1 MTEKQYEQYREIK
14 KEIDNLK
21 SFLLACGVKYR
32 KTTGRFPTKLI
43 RRGERVK
50 MYNGCNCCEYDIS
63 PTLQKRIIATIE
75 QYVDEKHEELNQI

>member
-21 SFLLACGVKYR
+21 SFLFACGVKYR

-50 MYNGCNCCEYDIS
+50 MYNGCDCRECDIS
-63 PTLQKRIIATIE
+63 PALQKRIIATIE

>member
-21 SFLLACGVKYR
+21 SFLFACGVKYR

-43 RRGERVK
+43 RRGEKVK
-50 MYNGCNCCEYDIS
+50 MSNGRDHCDCYIS
-63 PTLQKRIIATIE
+63 PTLQKRIIATLE
-75 QYVDEKHEELNQI
+75 QYLDEKHEEPNQI